1 MFDSVKTIRETRK
14 RYNGRLFMS
23 GVETFRRLEDA
34 EAGALADGALPR
46 KQKELIALGISIA
59 ENCLGCIEYHVSAAL
74 DAGATEAE
82 IAETAAVAVCLGG
95 APTSWPA
102 RFAFQVMDELREKK
116 S

>member
-14 RYNGRLFMS
+14 RYNGRMFLS
-23 GVETFRRLEDA
+23 GVETFKKLEDA
-34 EAGALADGALPR
+34 EAGALADGALSR
-46 KQKELIALGISIA
+46 MQKELIALALSLT

-95 APTSWPA
+95 GPTGWPV
-102 RFAFQVMDELREKK
+102 RFAFQVLDELKEKK
-116 S
+116 G